1 MIKEHKKTV
10 TAQSLAAHRYH
21 SPKAGIALQGNY
33 IIPRFRYSCNRKR
46 KETVF
51 LKNPH
56 RRVVLKMCHFTAD
69 ALLLQL
75 PLAYDYILLL
85 HGFSSSY
92 AIENRAF
99 YSSIHS
105 ASHYVNDN
113 QVVIDIR
120 LPSRTSVF
128 TTSE

>member
-69 ALLLQL
+69 
-75 PLAYDYILLL
+75 
-85 HGFSSSY
+85 
-92 AIENRAF
+92 
-99 YSSIHS
+99 SSIHS

>member
-51 LKNPH
+51 
-56 RRVVLKMCHFTAD
+56 
-69 ALLLQL
+69 
-75 PLAYDYILLL
+75 
-85 HGFSSSY
+85 
-92 AIENRAF
+92 
-99 YSSIHS
+99 
-105 ASHYVNDN
+105 
-113 QVVIDIR
+113 
-120 LPSRTSVF
+120 
-128 TTSE
+128 